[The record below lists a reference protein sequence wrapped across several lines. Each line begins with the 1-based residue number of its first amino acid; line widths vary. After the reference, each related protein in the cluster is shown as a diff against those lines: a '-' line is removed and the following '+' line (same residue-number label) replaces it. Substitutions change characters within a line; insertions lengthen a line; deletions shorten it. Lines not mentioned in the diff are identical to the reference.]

1 MKCISGY
8 FLFLLSLAICS
19 CNLGSNKTANGFE
32 ETLQQVP
39 YKSVTDSI
47 EKNPSD
53 AGLLLRRAELLTQ
66 NNQHDIA
73 YYDYK
78 KSYQLQSSEASAL
91 LYVSNLFL
99 TGRTNDA
106 IELLKKCGQQYPAN
120 IEFMRRLGEAYTQAG
135 NSKEAL
141 ALYDEL
147 LKKDSSNF
155 EALYEKGMLYA
166 QIKDTSKAIAALER
180 AYIRQPI
187 LQNGLALANLYA
199 ETKNEKV
206 IGLCNALQ
214 QRDTA
219 KEFVDPI
226 FLKGIYYSNI
236 KDYPKAVALFDE
248 AITRDWRFIEPYI
261 EKGIILF
268 EQKNYDEALK
278 TFQFAANI
286 SYTNADNYYWMGRCY
301 EAIGKKEDAIDYYY
315 KALTFDRN
323 FAEAREGLKRLKGEK
338 IRGE

>member
-1 MKCISGY
+1 MKRIFFSC
-8 FLFLLSLAICS
+8 LCLLDLMLYS
-19 CNLGSNKTANGFE
+19 CNPGGKSANGFD
-32 ETLQQVP
+32 ETLQQP
-39 YKSVTDSI
+39 PFKSISDSI

-78 KSYQLQSSEASAL
+78 KSWESEPSEAAAL
-91 LYVSNLFL
+91 LFVSNLFL
-99 TGRTNDA
+99 TGRSKDA
-106 IELLKKCGQQYPAN
+106 IDLLKKCTQQYPAN
-120 IEFMRRLGEAYTQAG
+120 MEFMRRLGEAYTQAG
-135 NSKEAL
+135 NTKDAL
-141 ALYDEL
+141 ALYDDL
-147 LKKDSSNF
+147 LKKDSANF

-166 QIKDTSKAIAALER
+166 QIKDTANAIAILEK
-180 AYIRQPI
+180 AYGQQPI

-206 IGLCNALQ
+206 ITLCDALQ

-219 KEFVDPI
+219 SDFVDPI
-226 FLKGIYYSNI
+226 FLKGVYYSNI
-236 KDYPKAVALFDE
+236 KDYPKAIALFDE
-248 AITRDWRFIEPYI
+248 AINRDWRFIEPYI

-268 EQKNYDEALK
+268 QQKNYDEALK
-278 TFQFAANI
+278 TFQFATNV

-301 EAIGKKEDAIDYYY
+301 EAINKNEEAIDYYY
-315 KALTFDRN
+315 KALTFDKD
-323 FAEAREGLKRLKGEK
+323 FKEAKEAIKRLKGDK

>member
-1 MKCISGY
+1 MKRIFFY
-8 FLFLLSLAICS
+8 FACLVMTTACS
-19 CNLGSNKTANGFE
+19 CNLAGGKSANGFD
-32 ETLQQVP
+32 ETLQQP
-39 YKSVTDSI
+39 PFKSITDSI

-78 KSYQLQSSEASAL
+78 KSWQLQPAEGSAL
-91 LYVSNLFL
+91 LFVSNLFL
-99 TGRTNDA
+99 TGRSKDA
-106 IELLKKCGQQYPAN
+106 IDLLQKCARQYPAN
-120 IEFMRRLGEAYTQAG
+120 MEFLRRLGEAYTQTG
-135 NSKEAL
+135 NTKDAL

-147 LKKDSSNF
+147 LKKDTGNF

-166 QIKDTSKAIAALER
+166 QLKDTGNAIALLDQ
-180 AYIRQPI
+180 AYRRQPI

-206 IGLCNALQ
+206 VALCDALQ
-214 QRDTA
+214 RRDTA
-219 KEFVDPI
+219 RDFVDPV
-226 FLKGIYYSNI
+226 FLKGVYYSNI
-236 KDYPKAVALFDE
+236 KDYPRAIALFDE
-248 AITRDWRFIEPYI
+248 AINRDWRFIEPYI

-268 EQKNYDEALK
+268 QQKNYDEALK
-278 TFQFAANI
+278 TFQFATNI

-301 EAIGKKEDAIDYYY
+301 EAIGKNDEAIDYYY

-323 FAEAREGLKRLKGEK
+323 FKEAKEALKRLKG
-338 IRGE
+338 